1 MSEFIEAS
9 GDTVEEAIDRALET
23 LSAREDEVEIQ
34 VVAEGSGRG
43 GAKVRARIR
52 DERSPEDL
60 VDDFRQEEEPAEPA
74 NVLDPDVAEAQADA
88 AHDFVEGLL
97 DAMGIDAEVE
107 SEPESYGA
115 SIEIIGSGLAVLIGR
130 HGATLASIQELTRAA
145 VQKDLE
151 GRAVVRVDI
160 EGYMARRQD
169 SLERLAHNMASKVM
183 RTKRPL
189 DMEPMPARDRK
200 IIHDALTR
208 VGGVKTGSE
217 GQEPFRYVVIRPA

>member
-9 GDTVEEAIDRALET
+9 GDSVEEAIDRALEV

-34 VVAEGSGRG
+34 IVSEGAGRG
-43 GAKVRARIR
+43 GAKIRARIR
-52 DERSPEDL
+52 DERSAEDL
-60 VDDFRQEEEPAEPA
+60 TDLHADDEAEA
-74 NVLDPDVAEAQADA
+74 TAAAIDPDVAEAQADA

-97 DAMGIDAEVE
+97 EVMDIDADVE
-107 SEPESYGA
+107 SEPEDYGA
-115 SIEIIGSGLAVLIGR
+115 SIDIIGSGLAVLIGR
-130 HGATLASIQELTRAA
+130 HGATLAAVQELTRAV
-145 VQKDLE
+145 VQKDVE

-169 SLERLAHNMASKVM
+169 SLVRLAHNMASKVVS
-183 RTKRPL
+183 TKRPVDL
-189 DMEPMPARDRK
+189 EPMPARDRK

-208 VGGVKTGSE
+208 TGGVKTGSE